1 MYNTMEKRKPLSLV
15 IGMQYFADETGGE
28 TTNANTQ
35 NSGEQNAQ
43 NQPTLKE
50 LLASNKAYQ
59 SEFDKMTSK
68 SQETAIANA
77 RAKWEADAKAKADEA
92 AKLAAMDAEKKAA
105 YERQK
110 LEKELA
116 DREAAVTRRE
126 LKAEARS
133 QLAEKGLPTELA
145 DILDY
150 SNAESCKA
158 SMDAA
163 ETAFKKSVE
172 NAVNERLKGGQ
183 PPKKGDTNGA
193 NAYDG
198 MSIDEL
204 SERMETHL
212 AEHDAILSAIAKR
225 NKSQK

>member
-15 IGMQYFADETGGE
+15 IGMQYFADPGTDDA
-28 TTNANTQ
+28 NANAQ
-35 NSGEQNAQ
+35 NSGDQNAQ
-43 NQPTLKE
+43 TQPTLKE
-50 LLASNKAYQ
+50 LLAANKAYQ

-68 SQETAIANA
+68 SQETAITNA

-150 SNAESCKA
+150 SSAESCKA
-158 SMDAA
+158 SMDAT

-172 NAVNERLKGGQ
+172 DAVNERLKGGQ
-183 PPKKGDTNGA
+183 PPKKGDTNGGQSLDA
-193 NAYDG
+193 
-198 MSIDEL
+198 MSY
-204 SERMETHL
+204 
-212 AEHDAILSAIAKR
+212 AEKCEYIEKHPNSPEVLKYL
-225 NKSQK
+225 NKN

>member
-1 MYNTMEKRKPLSLV
+1 MYTMEERKPLSLV
-15 IGMQYFADETGGE
+15 IGMQYFAEPGTDDA
-28 TTNANTQ
+28 NANAQ
-35 NSGEQNAQ
+35 VSGEPNAPTP
-43 NQPTLKE
+43 PTLKE
-50 LLASNKAYQ
+50 LLAANKAYQ

-68 SQETAIANA
+68 SQETAVANA

-183 PPKKGDTNGA
+183 PPKKGDINGGQTLDA
-193 NAYDG
+193 
-198 MSIDEL
+198 MSY
-204 SERMETHL
+204 
-212 AEHDAILSAIAKR
+212 AEKCEYIEKHPNSPEVLKYL
-225 NKSQK
+225 NKN

>member
-1 MYNTMEKRKPLSLV
+1 MYNTMEERKPLSLI
-15 IGMQYFADETGGE
+15 IGMQYFADSEADDA
-28 TTNANTQ
+28 NANAQ

-43 NQPTLKE
+43 NPPTLKE
-50 LLASNKAYQ
+50 LLAANKAYQ

-145 DILDY
+145 DNLDY
-150 SNAESCKA
+150 SNAENCKA
-158 SMDAA
+158 SMDAI
-163 ETAFKKSVE
+163 ETAFKKAVE
-172 NAVNERLKGGQ
+172 SAVNERLKGGQ
-183 PPKKGDTNGA
+183 PPKKGDTNGGQA
-193 NAYDG
+193 LDA
-198 MSIDEL
+198 MSY
-204 SERMETHL
+204 
-212 AEHDAILSAIAKR
+212 AEKCEYIEKHPNSPEVLKYL
-225 NKSQK
+225 NKN

>member
-15 IGMQYFADETGGE
+15 IGMQYFADPGTDDA
-28 TTNANTQ
+28 NAQ
-35 NSGEQNAQ
+35 NSGDQNAQ
-43 NQPTLKE
+43 NTPTLKE
-50 LLASNKAYQ
+50 LLAANKAYQ

-77 RAKWEADAKAKADEA
+77 RAKWDADAKAKADEA

-150 SNAESCKA
+150 SSAENCKA
-158 SMDAA
+158 SMDVA

-183 PPKKGDTNGA
+183 PPKKGDTNGGQSLDA
-193 NAYDG
+193 
-198 MSIDEL
+198 MSY
-204 SERMETHL
+204 
-212 AEHDAILSAIAKR
+212 AEKCEYIEKHPNSPEVLKYL
-225 NKSQK
+225 NKN

>member
-1 MYNTMEKRKPLSLV
+1 MYNTMEEERKPLSLV

-28 TTNANTQ
+28 TTDANTQ
-35 NSGEQNAQ
+35 NSGEKTQTP
-43 NQPTLKE
+43 PTLKE
-50 LLASNKAYQ
+50 LLASNKTYQ

-68 SQETAIANA
+68 SQETAVANA

-126 LKAEARS
+126 LKAEARL

-158 SMDAA
+158 SMDAT

-172 NAVNERLKGGQ
+172 NVVNERLKGGQ

-204 SERMETHL
+204 SERMETHP
-212 AEHDAILSAIAKR
+212 AEHDAILLAIAKR
-225 NKSQK
+225 NKSKK

>member
-1 MYNTMEKRKPLSLV
+1 MYNNTMEERKPLSLV
-15 IGMQYFADETGGE
+15 IGMQYFADPGTDDA
-28 TTNANTQ
+28 NVNTQ
-35 NSGEQNAQ
+35 NSGEQNTQ

-110 LEKELA
+110 IEKELA

-133 QLAEKGLPTELA
+133 QLAEKGLQTELA

-158 SMDAA
+158 SMDAV

-172 NAVNERLKGGQ
+172 IAVNERLKGGQ

-204 SERMETHL
+204 SERMETHP
-212 AEHDAILSAIAKR
+212 AEHDAILLAIAKR
-225 NKSQK
+225 NKPKK